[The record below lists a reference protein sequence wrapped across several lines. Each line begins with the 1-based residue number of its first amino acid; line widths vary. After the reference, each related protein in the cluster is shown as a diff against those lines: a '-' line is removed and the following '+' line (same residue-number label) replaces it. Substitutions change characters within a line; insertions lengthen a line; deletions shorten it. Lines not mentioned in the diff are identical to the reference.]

1 MSENTSPVMEAPQPT
16 VENIVPTSPV
26 MQGNPLFQKLTNWKP
41 LLGGVLGI
49 GLVAFAG
56 YFVYANYFMSPERM
70 LKEAFEKMDVDS
82 IRLGFEA
89 EAEDVDITGE
99 MIGHE
104 EGYSSMDFTIALE
117 EQGMTHEFDLNFIV
131 DMENMYFQMD
141 YSSMNMLL
149 LQADQMIPG
158 ISSTKTFAL
167 LKPVITGQSWMHM
180 YIPEEDQTQASEEY
194 LEEWEDFGEKFAD
207 AIVIKDLQR
216 KTMYE
221 GKKYNIISIGVD
233 KEELLE
239 AIDAIKD
246 LDVDA
251 EVADINN
258 IKKAIEDMGELKETL
273 AVAYID
279 MSGYLRM
286 IDIYAPQGASD
297 SFQEVID
304 QEAGAKSPLL
314 SQFSQLTTL
323 FQPDKGVEEGESVKF
338 MTMTF
343 DDYGTAERVS
353 PPSNTVEWEDIL
365 LYAESEFAPLF
376 YQYMMM
382 QQGVDQNTMY
392 SPGQGGTMSPPST
405 QIQTY
410 PPQTLPGNAGSM
422 GEDMPINFMDML
434 Q

>member
-1 MSENTSPVMEAPQPT
+1 MSENTSPEMEMAQPV
-16 VENIVPTSPV
+16 VENATPTSPV
-26 MQGNPLFQKLTNWKP
+26 MQGNPLFKKLANWKT
-41 LLGGVLGI
+41 LLGGALGI

-82 IRLGFEA
+82 IKLGFQA
-89 EAEDVDITGE
+89 EAEDVDVTGE
-99 MIGHE
+99 MIAHE

-141 YSSMNMLL
+141 YSFMNMLL

-158 ISSTKTFAL
+158 ISSTNTFAL

-180 YIPEEDQTQASEEY
+180 DIPEEDQAPDAEEY
-194 LEEWEDFGEKFAD
+194 LEEWEEFGEKFAD

-221 GKKYNIISIGVD
+221 GNKYHIISMGVD

-246 LDVDA
+246 LDIET
-251 EVADINN
+251 EVSDINN

-286 IDIYAPQGASD
+286 IDIYAPQGTSD

-304 QEAGAKSPLL
+304 QEAGTKSPLL

-323 FQPDKGVEEGESVKF
+323 FQPDKGVEEGESIKF

-343 DDYGTAERVS
+343 DDYGSAERVS
-353 PPSNTVEWEDIL
+353 PPDDVVEFEDIL
-365 LYAESEFAPLF
+365 LYVESEFAPLF

-382 QQGVDQNTMY
+382 QQGAAQGM
-392 SPGQGGTMSPPST
+392 PGQAVDYPSS
-405 QIQTY
+405 QTY
-410 PPQTLPGNAGSM
+410 PPQAMPGSAGSM
-422 GEDMPINFMDML
+422 GGEMPINFMDML

>member
-1 MSENTSPVMEAPQPT
+1 MSEKTSPEMETAQPV
-16 VENIVPTSPV
+16 VENATPASPV
-26 MQGNPLFQKLTNWKP
+26 MQGNPLFKKLANWKP

-70 LKEAFEKMDVDS
+70 LKEAFEKMEVDS

-89 EAEDVDITGE
+89 EAEDVGVTGE
-99 MIGHE
+99 MIAHE
-104 EGYSSMDFTIALE
+104 EGFSSMDFTIALE

-141 YSSMNMLL
+141 YSFMNMLL

-158 ISSTKTFAL
+158 ISSTQTFAL

-180 YIPEEDQTQASEEY
+180 EIPEEDQAPDAEEY
-194 LEEWEDFGEKFAD
+194 MEEWEEFGEKFAD

-221 GKKYNIISIGVD
+221 GEKYNIISIGVD

-239 AIDAIKD
+239 AIDAMKD
-246 LDVDA
+246 LNIET
-251 EVADINN
+251 EVSDINN
-258 IKKAIEDMGELKETL
+258 IKKAVEDMGELKETL
-273 AVAYID
+273 AVAYVD
-279 MSGYLRM
+279 MSGYLRI
-286 IDIYAPQGASD
+286 IDIYAPQGTSD

-323 FQPDKGVEEGESVKF
+323 FQPDKGVEEGESIKF

-343 DDYGTAERVS
+343 DDYGSAEEVDE
-353 PPSNTVEWEDIL
+353 PKNVVEFEDIL

-382 QQGVDQNTMY
+382 QQGATQTVPTTPSYPSQAI
-392 SPGQGGTMSPPST
+392 PGS
-405 QIQTY
+405 
-410 PPQTLPGNAGSM
+410 AGSM
-422 GEDMPINFMDML
+422 GGEMPINFMDML